1 MATFCAGTTATTTS
15 SFIAASAIPTTR
27 ATRARRAT
35 ASGPASSPGSLPRRC
50 RSRAAPRPRYDLD
63 KLTTWLVTVLFC
75 GTGDIYQE
83 AMIRDRPPQV
93 APGRWTWIHWDHDMS
108 FRTPPKNSRFGN
120 KRDLLPYVLDN
131 QREIR
136 SPQQALM
143 LRLVEEDPEFRT
155 ELVRR
160 TTAALNHQL
169 TPEYLESLVA
179 RYEETAKSLGVTDLD
194 WVAKLRDYFA
204 WRPDAVRTQLQK
216 MLGAGEPM
224 AVEAQRSRRHGQ
236 GRRLWYRASG
246 ASYTG
251 TYPAGIVLEAEVEPA
266 ARDRFLR
273 WEIETTPPIAAPAT
287 SPTLRFT
294 VWGPTKIQARFRD

>member
-1 MATFCAGTTATTTS
+1 
-15 SFIAASAIPTTR
+15 
-27 ATRARRAT
+27 
-35 ASGPASSPGSLPRRC
+35 
-50 RSRAAPRPRYDLD
+50 
-63 KLTTWLVTVLFC
+63 
-75 GTGDIYQE
+75 
-83 AMIRDRPPQV
+83 MIRDRTGEL
-93 APGRWTWIHWDHDMS
+93 ASGRWTWIHWDHDMS

-169 TPEYLESLVA
+169 TPEFLDSLVA
-179 RYEETAKSLGVTDLD
+179 RYEATAKSLGVTDLD

-204 WRPDAVRTQLQK
+204 WRPDAIRTQLQR
-216 MLGAGEPM
+216 MLGAGAPM
-224 AVEAQRSRRHGQ
+224 AVELSAP
-236 GRRLWYRASG
+236 A
-246 ASYTG
+246 G
-251 TYPAGIVLEAEVEPA
+251 TVSVDGFPVATTYAGIYPAGLVLEAEVEPA
-266 ARDRFLR
+266 FRDRFVG
-273 WEIETTPPIAAPAT
+273 WDIQSTPPPAQPAT

-294 VWGPTKIQARFRD
+294 VWSPTRIQARFRD